1 MTSKPVPALHQAAS
15 CDSDSR
21 SSSSSSNGDGIRT
34 FGPRD
39 VKNQFHIYEIKDEIR
54 VLLAK
59 VDKIH
64 GRLQL
69 DEGLLLDKGFCF
81 GLLDPATNILIN
93 SAISQAC
100 CAATPT
106 KQVCPAAP
114 PAVERRR
121 RRGGEQDLDLNKLDG
136 LVAFLTCLFPYL
148 PDAEAWLYLDAAEA
162 DPFVASLHVIGRRGM
177 REFNFSSETTE
188 AAVEAALRCAAV
200 AAKHS
205 DPQGLVQGWKLL
217 SPAVEAF
224 RSAPSQRRQHD
235 DIVLRAEKLLKAN
248 GASDPVLQL
257 KKTWELARRRHI
269 EANAKFCAE
278 PRELPPARA
287 PMKRMLLAMIHG
299 FYLEAMGRL
308 PTAELRNQY
317 HQSMIWGGYCYGLL
331 DPVSNIIVN
340 TIWCE
345 QNFPQSKQF
354 PLTMISTKLLWRIA
368 AQSLYGLI
376 SFLCTRYRGLTP
388 DLAMQRLLVAGA
400 DLRAADPRLST
411 TPSATGETR
420 LNFSGCGQVLNIP
433 DPSLTQCS
441 AVEDSIP
448 SASVPEAYTAA
459 ATAARHCHPLAHKEF
474 LASLSGVSKPAEFD
488 SEVSVDGLSESLS
501 KVLHMRDGVPLS
513 SQDLSLLCKILDRYP
528 SSARQQRD
536 LAPTKVKKGFYYQVG
551 ICSSRFWGQHNRVTS
566 MATNA
571 LEKFNNIA
579 AEGHLFELHIICAVN
594 EFVSGPVPSEGE
606 NVRDYNPWTFQKY
619 YHTHI
624 NFLAVSKARPY
635 DPPTLF
641 FAECGKHG
649 ADTCWCVPVIPQ
661 KPEAEQVRCI
671 YCEYEGNRIVH
682 PAVESFFGRN
692 EFEKFYESG
701 TSYTNDKL
709 IEDHEI
715 DVDWVHGVE
724 DDGIYHHCYPDPDD
738 IDDEE
743 LSIC

>member
-188 AAVEAALRCAAV
+188 AAVEAALR
-200 AAKHS
+200 
-205 DPQGLVQGWKLL
+205 W
-217 SPAVEAF
+217 VEAAF
-224 RSAPSQRRQHD
+224 ACRGSFP
-235 DIVLRAEKLLKAN
+235 LRAIAEEA
-248 GASDPVLQL
+248 
-257 KKTWELARRRHI
+257 ARRHSPSRREALEGQWGIRSCPPAEKNLGTREEAAYRSKCQILCRTQGAASCPGAH
-269 EANAKFCAE
+269 EANAPCDD
-278 PRELPPARA
+278 PWILPGGDGQAAHGRA
-287 PMKRMLLAMIHG
+287 AQSVSPEHDLGWLLLWSA
-299 FYLEAMGRL
+299 
-308 PTAELRNQY
+308 
-317 HQSMIWGGYCYGLL
+317 
-331 DPVSNIIVN
+331 VSNIIVN

-661 KPEAEQVRCI
+661 KPEA
-671 YCEYEGNRIVH
+671 GM
-682 PAVESFFGRN
+682 
-692 EFEKFYESG
+692 
-701 TSYTNDKL
+701 L
-709 IEDHEI
+709 
-715 DVDWVHGVE
+715 
-724 DDGIYHHCYPDPDD
+724 
-738 IDDEE
+738 
-743 LSIC
+743 